1 MEEGGKALTERELIE
16 DIISINIPDVWKK
29 DFFFQ
34 RLDKADSIN
43 DIQDPL
49 QTIKCQTQRPRKR
62 EKVNQVSIVYSGS

>member
-49 QTIKCQTQRPRKR
+49 QTIKCQTQ
-62 EKVNQVSIVYSGS
+62 